1 LSKIRSA
8 CIIIT
13 LVSSVGVLIVL
24 HFAVANCN
32 DKKDIFIDF
41 YVVRCYDEQEI
52 QDLLKKLHFIS
63 TSVFTSD
70 LPYVDFL
77 DRVHKAEL
85 KLRSKGLWDV
95 PHPWLNLFVPKSRI
109 RDFDKGVFKG
119 ILGNKTSGPILIYP
133 MNKSK

>member
-1 LSKIRSA
+1 MGIFFLS
-8 CIIIT
+8 
-13 LVSSVGVLIVL
+13 
-24 HFAVANCN
+24 
-32 DKKDIFIDF
+32 
-41 YVVRCYDEQEI
+41 QEI
-52 QDLLKKLHFIS
+52 EDLLEKLDFVP
-63 TSVFTSD
+63 TSVFTTD

-109 RDFDKGVFKG
+109 SDFDEGVFKG

-133 MNKSK
+133 MNKDK